1 MKIIVYPDASE
12 GIEEVLAGHR
22 RQNLEKLGELKIFYD
37 TPVDDQEFLRRING
51 AHALLVGWALPL
63 KVMTQTPTLE
73 ILSFTGIGASNFI
86 DLPAASSQGITVCNC
101 PGYADNTVAEH
112 TLALL
117 LAVARHVPQ
126 LDTDLRNGRWNQSLD
141 GMELGGKQLGIIGFG
156 GIGRRVSELARAFGM
171 TVKVWTRNPS
181 EARAHEHGVEF
192 VSLNDLLQTS
202 DVISLH
208 VALTYETKNLINV
221 TNIQQMK
228 PGSILINTARGEI
241 VDETALVDALKERHL
256 KAAGLD
262 VYHQDPL
269 PADHPLLALD
279 NVVLSPHVA
288 YNTPEAGDAIYEIAV
303 ENIVKYYEGKPINI
317 VAAPGQE

>member
-1 MKIIVYPDASE
+1 
-12 GIEEVLAGHR
+12 
-22 RQNLEKLGELKIFYD
+22 
-37 TPVDDQEFLRRING
+37 
-51 AHALLVGWALPL
+51 
-63 KVMTQTPTLE
+63 
-73 ILSFTGIGASNFI
+73 
-86 DLPAASSQGITVCNC
+86 
-101 PGYADNTVAEH
+101 
-112 TLALL
+112 
-117 LAVARHVPQ
+117 VARHVPQ

-208 VALTYETKNLINV
+208 VALTDDTKNLINV

-241 VDETALVDALKERHL
+241 VDEAALVDALKERHL

-269 PADHPLLALD
+269 PANHPLLALD

-303 ENIVKYYEGKPINI
+303 ENIVKYYEGNPINI